1 MTRQRLRESS
11 IKWETNLSI
20 ESFSQKIIKKIEMLA
35 FDSKTKSINAYVP
48 EKVSGYLNSIFSK
61 EIEYFKKKYSF
72 DIEILPGQNF
82 IIPEYKIEL
91 RNKSKKIIKVVEN
104 VDKINLDKINI
115 DVKST
120 TALNQVNEKKILK
133 KGKVKF
139 NSKKSKSPKT
149 LWVRR
154 KKAS

>member
-1 MTRQRLRESS
+1 MS

-20 ESFSQKIIKKIEMLA
+20 ESFSQKVIKKIEMLA
-35 FDSKTKSINAYVP
+35 FDSKTKSIHAYVP
-48 EKVSGYLNSIFSK
+48 EKVSSYLNSIFSK
-61 EIEYFKKKYSF
+61 EIDYFKKKYSF
-72 DIEILPGQNF
+72 DIEIFSGENF

-104 VDKINLDKINI
+104 VNKIILDKINI
-115 DVKST
+115 DIKKKSE
-120 TALNQVNEKKILK
+120 LNQASERKVLK
-133 KGKVKF
+133 KGKAKF
-139 NSKKSKSPKT
+139 NPKKLKSSKT